1 MPKSKKGRISGTKRQ
16 EINEQRAAAAIS
28 GRLDGIA
35 FARVTKMLGQAH
47 VKVAIEYKH
56 GMKELNARIPNV
68 LGRRGATPI
77 TTNDI
82 VAIEVGIG
90 YDPDTPSSPG
100 EHFDIKTILTKK
112 QAYKLKEDGLIPD
125 WMVNDIDG
133 DKSADAKD
141 GGFEFDYNETKGE
154 DDDSDEDE
162 EEDAAL
168 REKLGAKRITARDT
182 KYDDNA
188 DEINIDEI

>member
-133 DKSADAKD
+133 DKSADPKD
-141 GGFEFDYNETKGE
+141 GGFEFDYNETKG
-154 DDDSDEDE
+154 DDDESDDEE

-182 KYDDNA
+182 KYDDNT